1 MDCAEVLKI
10 NSNNVKAYY
19 RSASALLA
27 LEKVHEAI
35 DVCYRGLQ
43 IDPTNTALQK
53 LSDKVQARVKVKNA
67 QDQKKRAEAARLRRE
82 KAVLYAAIKSRNIN
96 MRGTAKPPD
105 MDDADIHLSPDP
117 LSPKSTLVFPVILLY
132 PMHNQSDFIKVFAE
146 KDPIVDHLT
155 YIMPLPWD
163 ARGEYS
169 VDTVDC
175 YMDTVSGGLVKV
187 GKKKSLLE
195 ALSDQKTEV
204 VDGLVKIHVVPTK
217 LALSWIEEVKRKKGK

>member
-1 MDCAEVLKI
+1 MLKL
-10 NSNNVKAYY
+10 NPTNVKAHY

-27 LEKVHEAI
+27 LDKAHEAI

-43 IDPTNTALQK
+43 IDPSNLALQK
-53 LSDKVQARVKVKNA
+53 LSGKVQARVKVKNE
-67 QDQKKRAEAARLRRE
+67 QDRKKRAEAVRLRRE
-82 KAVLYAAIKSRNIN
+82 KATLYAAIKSRNIN

-105 MDDADIHLSPDP
+105 MDGVDIHLTPDP

-146 KDPIVDHLT
+146 KDPIIDHLT

-163 ARGEYS
+163 HKGEYN
-169 VDTVDC
+169 VETVDC

-204 VDGLVKIHVVPTK
+204 VDGLVRIHVVPAK
-217 LALSWIEEVKRKKGK
+217 AAPKWIEEVKKKKGK

>member
-1 MDCAEVLKI
+1 VLKL
-10 NSNNVKAYY
+10 NPSNVKAHY
-19 RSASALLA
+19 RSASALFA
-27 LEKVHEAI
+27 LDKVHEAI

-43 IDPTNTALQK
+43 IDPQNAALQK
-53 LSDKVQARVKVKNA
+53 LSTKVQARVKVKNQ
-67 QDQKKRAEAARLRRE
+67 QDRAKKTQVARLRRE
-82 KAVLYAAIKSRNIN
+82 KATLYAALKSRNIN

-105 MDDADIHLSPDP
+105 MDDAEIHLTPDP
-117 LSPKSTLVFPVILLY
+117 LSPASTLVFPVLLLY

-163 ARGEYS
+163 AKGEY
-169 VDTVDC
+169 TFENVDC

-195 ALSDQKTEV
+195 ALSDQKTEI
-204 VDGLVKIHVVPTK
+204 VDGLVKIHVVPRG
-217 LALSWIEEVKRKKGK
+217 LAGRWIEEVKKKKGK

>member
-1 MDCAEVLKI
+1 MLKL
-10 NSNNVKAYY
+10 NPNNVKAHY
-19 RSASALLA
+19 RSASALFA
-27 LEKVHEAI
+27 LDKVHEAI

-43 IDPTNTALQK
+43 IDPDNVALKK
-53 LSDKVQARVKVKNA
+53 LFEKVKARVKVKNE
-67 QDQKKRAEAARLRRE
+67 QDWKKKADAMRLRKER
-82 KAVLYAAIKSRNIN
+82 ATLYAAIKSRNIN

-105 MDDADIHLSPDP
+105 MEDADIHLTPDP

-146 KDPIVDHLT
+146 KDPIIDHLT

-163 ARGEYS
+163 NKGEYS
-169 VDTVDC
+169 VETVDC

-195 ALSDQKTEV
+195 ALSDQKTEI
-204 VDGLVKIHVVPTK
+204 VDGLVRIHVVPQR
-217 LALSWIEEVKRKKGK
+217 LASNWVEEVKKKKGK